1 MTTKTTHPP
10 KKPVHHEPPRHTPP
24 KPPEPPAQIRSAPP
38 PIPSQLP
45 AQPITKPPESP
56 HWNPKD
62 MEQTIIDIYRHVGDR
77 YSTSAGI
84 KRIMEIHLGA
94 GYAKSI
100 PPE

>member
-1 MTTKTTHPP
+1 MTT
-10 KKPVHHEPPRHTPP
+10 KPVHHPKKPEPPRHTPP